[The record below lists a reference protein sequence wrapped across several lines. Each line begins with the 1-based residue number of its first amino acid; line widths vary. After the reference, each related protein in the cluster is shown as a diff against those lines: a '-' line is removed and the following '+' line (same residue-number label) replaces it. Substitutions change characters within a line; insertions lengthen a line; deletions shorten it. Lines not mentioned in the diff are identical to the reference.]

1 MKIQESAEN
10 YLEAILKLSLQ
21 NGQVRSIDIV
31 NELHFSKPSISYA
44 MKLLRENGYI
54 LMDTAGLITL
64 TDEGRAIA
72 ERIFNRHNV
81 LSRYLIALGV
91 AERQRARTPAALNTS
106 SAPKASNA
114 SADMRNSIV
123 PPASNEPVCSHP
135 SVKALRNQGGY
146 LRFGFFVNRY
156 FLHSRGSVSQDHC
169 LLRRWREAAR
179 MRRFTL

>member
-44 MKLLRENGYI
+44 MKRLRENGYI

-81 LSRYLIALGV
+81 LSRYLLALGV
-91 AERQRARTPAALNTS
+91 EEGIARADACRIEHVISPESFECIRRHAEQHISARQ
-106 SAPKASNA
+106 
-114 SADMRNSIV
+114 
-123 PPASNEPVCSHP
+123 
-135 SVKALRNQGGY
+135 Q
-146 LRFGFFVNRY
+146 
-156 FLHSRGSVSQDHC
+156 
-169 LLRRWREAAR
+169 
-179 MRRFTL
+179 